1 MVDKRENEEEDEEEE
16 EPEKP
21 GFIHRQMDRRGRI
34 IDSPFIFRKMLGLKF
49 FAHDLRPGYFSEV
62 DLRREGKLNFRQ
74 LTLLEENSGIT
85 EALVWCISPPA
96 EKIAGR
102 TVIGRL
108 RPTGPTLSISYDISS
123 FSGPKAALLGM
134 DAWKNGKKLV
144 TTSARVSIAGDGIG
158 DFEVKDSPQ
167 DRAI

>member
-1 MVDKRENEEEDEEEE
+1 MVDEKEDEEEDEEEE
-16 EPEKP
+16 EEKP
-21 GFIHRQMDRRGRI
+21 RFIHRQMDSRGRSV
-34 IDSPFIFRKMLGLKF
+34 DSPFVFRKMLGLKF
-49 FAHDLRPGYFSEV
+49 FAHDLRPGYVSEV
-62 DLRREGKLNFRQ
+62 DLRREGKLNLRQ

-85 EALVWCISPPA
+85 EAVVWCISLPVG
-96 EKIAGR
+96 KVAGR
-102 TVIGRL
+102 TVLGRL
-108 RPTGPTLSISYDISS
+108 RPTAPTLSISYDISS